1 MSNSNPWEVCTLCI
15 SVGVLQHDHPVIWL
29 CSFAG
34 GKNDPSDKDVVDT
47 ALREAREELGVT
59 VATEK
64 VWGILKP
71 LRETVSK

>member
-1 MSNSNPWEVCTLCI
+1 
-15 SVGVLQHDHPVIWL
+15 L

-47 ALREAREELGVT
+47 ALREASEELGVT

-71 LRETVSK
+71 LRETVSNSGYPVVSLSR